1 MRAHARI
8 HAGREHLAGRE
19 GVAKIKRSMP
29 RPKARYSLVV
39 KNHASGERLKVELV
53 ELPFSETRRFRLRVN
68 GHWAA
73 ARHEIRLREE
83 LEQLRRQLA
92 ISSGRPS
99 R

>member
-1 MRAHARI
+1 MRART
-8 HAGREHLAGRE
+8 REYMRGGKHLAGRE

-68 GHWAA
+68 GRWARKVPVA
-73 ARHEIRLREE
+73 SKTIVLQQVRLW
-83 LEQLRRQLA
+83 LVKH
-92 ISSGRPS
+92 
-99 R
+99 